1 LAKNKSRSFQFPH
14 VFALLFILII
24 IVSFLVYIIPSGEF
38 DTKTME
44 DGREV
49 VVEGTYH
56 AVHSNPPNFFD
67 IFNSVHK
74 GMEKGAGIIFFIFIV
89 GGTFGMAEETIPMIL
104 IFVPLALRMGFDSIV
119 GTAMVIVGSYAGFT
133 AAFMNPF
140 TVGVAQEIA
149 ELPLFSGMTFRLI
162 TFSVY
167 VTVTVVY
174 VMLYAKKVRKKP
186 EISLMHELDS
196 TRQNED
202 FEKSNFVFSGRQSVI
217 ILLLGITIIGIAV
230 GVIWYDWYITEIAG
244 LFLLLG
250 VIAGFVGKLKISE
263 IANSFTPGCSD
274 LVVGA
279 LVVGFADGMLVILE
293 DSNTID
299 TVLCFA
305 SIVVSQVP

>member
-1 LAKNKSRSFQFPH
+1 MTENKNRTFQFPH

-67 IFNSVHK
+67 IFNAVHK

-89 GGTFGMAEETIPMIL
+89 GGTFGILNATKAIESGMSVVAKKMAGKELLIIPVVMVLFALGGSTFGMAEETIPMIL

-140 TVGVAQEIA
+140 TIGVAQEIA

-167 VTVTVVY
+167 VTVTVIY
-174 VMLYAKKVRKKP
+174 VMLYAKKSKEK
-186 EISLMHELDS
+186 
-196 TRQNED
+196 TRN
-202 FEKSNFVFSGRQSVI
+202 
-217 ILLLGITIIGIAV
+217 
-230 GVIWYDWYITEIAG
+230 
-244 LFLLLG
+244 
-250 VIAGFVGKLKISE
+250 
-263 IANSFTPGCSD
+263 
-274 LVVGA
+274 
-279 LVVGFADGMLVILE
+279 
-293 DSNTID
+293 
-299 TVLCFA
+299 
-305 SIVVSQVP
+305 